1 MKRFPNLKTASPGT
15 CHNNIRICVQAIGSS
30 QNLTVVVSKRTEGE
44 YYCHGISEGF
54 DLGEKGGLGMCVSV
68 VTGEGRW

>member
-1 MKRFPNLKTASPGT
+1 
-15 CHNNIRICVQAIGSS
+15 VQAIGSS

-54 DLGEKGGLGMCVSV
+54 DLGEKGSLGMCVSV
-68 VTGEGRW
+68 VEVVMHCCPVTTVLHCILYCNKK